1 MHTGYTKDNLIGMGM
16 YILKKDLLV
25 ERISKAAAQGMY
37 DFERDFLQLEF
48 NQGILSM
55 NTYEHKFS
63 VLQQCG
69 CSQLLRQ

>member
-1 MHTGYTKDNLIGMGM
+1 
-16 YILKKDLLV
+16 
-25 ERISKAAAQGMY
+25 MY

-63 VLQQCG
+63 VLRNVDVP
-69 CSQLLRQ
+69 SYFANNLKLMDDTVRL